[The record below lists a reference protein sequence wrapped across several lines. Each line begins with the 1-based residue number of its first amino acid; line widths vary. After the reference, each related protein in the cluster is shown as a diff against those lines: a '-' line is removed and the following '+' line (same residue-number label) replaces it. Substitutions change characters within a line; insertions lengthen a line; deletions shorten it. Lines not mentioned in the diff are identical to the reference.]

1 MEKVKIL
8 CATDDKYVPYCGIML
23 TSVFL
28 NHPHGSVEVYI
39 LLEKPLSLQN
49 SRKFEGLA
57 NKYSNEIKYVF
68 VDNSL
73 LKTIQINGMSY
84 WTIATYYR
92 LLAAQLLPDSV
103 HRILYLDCDIIV
115 DGNVSALW
123 KMNWDGIAAGVV
135 PDIFND
141 DDRNYKLL
149 SYNKE
154 LGYFNAG
161 VVFMN
166 LDYWRDYN
174 VGDKCFEYLKSNY
187 RILQSND
194 QDVLNYVLKNCKKCL
209 PLTYNFQIQ
218 FFSKYFRS
226 EVFSESF
233 RKEVDEVGKPLIVHY
248 AAPVKPWMVDYYG
261 MPFGRLWHKYK
272 RRSLWRFMSDIW
284 PDCNHFRLLV
294 KRYLLWPLN
303 IKRPATIYIDDITI

>member
-1 MEKVKIL
+1 MTSNNTINIL

-23 TSVFL
+23 TSVFE
-28 NHPHGSVEVYI
+28 NNRRGAVEVYLMI
-39 LLEKPLSLQN
+39 DKPLSDKN
-49 SRKFEGLA
+49 IKKFRKLE
-57 NKYSNEIKYVF
+57 KQYSNRINLVM
-68 VDNSL
+68 VDKAALGSASVR
-73 LKTIQINGMSY
+73 GMDY
-84 WTIATYYR
+84 WTIAIYYR
-92 LLAAQLLPDSV
+92 LFAANLLPLSV
-103 HRILYLDCDIIV
+103 DKVLYLDCDIIV
-115 DGNVSALW
+115 TGNLEHLW
-123 KMNWDGIAAGVV
+123 EMDWTNYAAGVV

-141 DDRNYKLL
+141 ADRNYTLL
-149 SYNKE
+149 KFDKE
-154 LGYFNAG
+154 LGYFNSG
-161 VVFMN
+161 VIFMN
-166 LDYWRDYN
+166 LDYWRKYKT
-174 VGDKCFEYLKSNY
+174 GKKCVEMLKNGY
-187 RILQSND
+187 SND
-194 QDVLNYVLKNCKKCL
+194 QDLLNDALKDCKRNL

-284 PDCNHFRLLV
+284 PDCNHFKLLV